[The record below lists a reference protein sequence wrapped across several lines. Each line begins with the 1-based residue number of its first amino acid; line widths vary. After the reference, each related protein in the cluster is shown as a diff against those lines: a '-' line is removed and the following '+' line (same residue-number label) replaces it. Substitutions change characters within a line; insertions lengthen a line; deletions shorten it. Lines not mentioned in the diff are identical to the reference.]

1 MKHEVISLNTKN
13 MFADA
18 LKRALEKKPL
28 SKISV
33 SEIVSDCGVNRK
45 TFYYHFENIND
56 LLKWIINQEAIEI
69 VKEMEAIADY
79 EKSILFIID
88 YIDKN
93 EEIIKNVYSMEKSEL
108 RQFFY
113 SDFIEIMATII
124 ENAIQDL
131 QVSIPQDFKDFLIKF
146 HTDALCGLLHE
157 WIMDKSIRNKE
168 KTVQYIQLI
177 LHSSITSSLKAAA
190 SKLTI

>member
-1 MKHEVISLNTKN
+1 MKHEVISLNTKK

-18 LKRALEKKPL
+18 LKRVLEKKPL

-45 TFYYHFENIND
+45 TFYYHFENINN

-79 EKSILFIID
+79 EKSLLFIID

-93 EEIIKNVYSMEKSEL
+93 EEIIKNIYSMEKSEL

-124 ENAIQDL
+124 ENAIQYL
-131 QVSIPQDFKDFLIKF
+131 QVSVPQDFKDFLIKF
-146 HTDALCGLLHE
+146 HTDALCGLLQE

-177 LHSSITSSLKAAA
+177 LHSSITNALNAA
-190 SKLTI
+190 SMHLNS